1 MTDNAALFDEIMQW
15 GGITPLRQPGDFT
28 HSDFAVHI
36 GRSESAAKRALN
48 DLVDAGRLA
57 TEKRFDPTLQRNC
70 RVYWVIEGGTP
81 IGAEGV
87 AVGVWGEGR
96 EASKAID

>member
-15 GGITPLRQPGDFT
+15 SGITEPRKPGDFT
-28 HSDFAVHI
+28 QSDFAAHI
-36 GRSESAAKRALN
+36 GRSDSSAKRALY
-48 DLVDAGRLA
+48 DLVDAGRLG
-57 TEKRFDPTLQRNC
+57 TGMRYDPAIGRNR
-70 RVYWVIEGGTP
+70 RVFWAVDEGGTP

-96 EASKAID
+96 ED